1 MKILIEIFK
10 RLLAVL
16 LGIFLSS
23 CTFFYVAHKISTLP
37 DIYDIQDFD
46 NVSNDL
52 PKEEQD
58 AIKKSRKSTV
68 RVFSK
73 GVENGVSVSTG
84 TYIEANGEYYI
95 VTVSHGILGPCE
107 ELAFW
112 TEEEEFISCKEYI
125 IIDTNVDYA
134 IVKVDRIPSRT
145 PIKIPEALPD
155 TSEWKQSLAVQRQV
169 YYTGFPNNSG
179 PVTIDGRIIGVAVG
193 NFIYVHTHAW
203 SGASGSSIFTSD
215 GKFIGIVFAIDVGES
230 EFGVDVFEN
239 VVIAVPTF
247 AVDWSTILK

>member
-1 MKILIEIFK
+1 MKILIEICK

-73 GVENGVSVSTG
+73 GVENGVSVSW
-84 TYIEANGEYYI
+84 Y
-95 VTVSHGILGPCE
+95 L
-107 ELAFW
+107 
-112 TEEEEFISCKEYI
+112 
-125 IIDTNVDYA
+125 
-134 IVKVDRIPSRT
+134 
-145 PIKIPEALPD
+145 
-155 TSEWKQSLAVQRQV
+155 QV
-169 YYTGFPNNSG
+169 
-179 PVTIDGRIIGVAVG
+179 
-193 NFIYVHTHAW
+193 
-203 SGASGSSIFTSD
+203 
-215 GKFIGIVFAIDVGES
+215 
-230 EFGVDVFEN
+230 
-239 VVIAVPTF
+239 
-247 AVDWSTILK
+247 